1 MRPSVAPRADAGA
14 GRGRQGQARAAE
26 QGRIDWLAT
35 LLAGRPRQLADLRW
49 QQRRASAHESWL
61 VIVDASASTLRHGA
75 LAAAKGVLEQFF
87 DDAYQQRARLTLL
100 TASGRQPSWQRHG
113 LKASMALQP
122 WLKALGGGGGTPL
135 AEALVQA
142 HDWLQRR
149 RKAYPEECQR
159 CLILTDGRVK
169 QLPAMQPLGCDT
181 LLLDI
186 ERGAIRLGKAR
197 LIAQGLGAQYRHVDG
212 LC

>member
-1 MRPSVAPRADAGA
+1 M
-14 GRGRQGQARAAE
+14 
-26 QGRIDWLAT
+26 
-35 LLAGRPRQLADLRW
+35 GRPRRLCDLRW
-49 QQRRASAHESWL
+49 QQRRGRSHESWL

-122 WLKALGGGGGTPL
+122 WLTALGGGGGTPL

-142 HDWLQRR
+142 HAWLQRR
-149 RKAYPEECQR
+149 RKTHPQECQR
-159 CLILTDGRVK
+159 CLILTDGRLK
-169 QLPAMQPLGCDT
+169 QLPAVQSLGCDT

-197 LIAQGLGAQYRHVDG
+197 LIAQGLGAEYRHIDG
-212 LC
+212 L